1 MQNQNQEI
9 RNQDSANANSANVAG
24 QNREAVDP
32 TEQPHIVRD
41 ELSARPVEWGDSVP
55 ITDIEKSAEHPDE
68 ETLTW
73 GLFLRETLQVILPAL
88 LLAVVIHMFLAQATI
103 VYGSSM
109 QPVLREK
116 QRLVVNKLTYR
127 FREPQRNDIVVLD
140 LETVEE
146 MLVKRVIGLP
156 GETMDIRGGSIYVNN
171 EPLQEQLPHALS
183 SQLNTY
189 PHPIQLGANEYYV
202 LGDNRS
208 NSNDSRA
215 FGAVQRSEIVGK
227 IWLRYWPLT
236 EFKLF

>member
-1 MQNQNQEI
+1 LI
-9 RNQDSANANSANVAG
+9 ICSPAAILRFWSYIILLIILPLRDSANVDSANISANINSANVAE
-24 QNREAVDP
+24 QNQEVVNSIYPA
-32 TEQPHIVRD
+32 
-41 ELSARPVEWGDSVP
+41 
-55 ITDIEKSAEHPDE
+55 E

-73 GLFLRETLQVILPAL
+73 GLFLRETLQVIVPAL

-103 VYGSSM
+103 VYG
-109 QPVLREK
+109 
-116 QRLVVNKLTYR
+116 
-127 FREPQRNDIVVLD
+127 
-140 LETVEE
+140 E

-156 GETMDIRGGSIYVNN
+156 DETIDIRGGNIYIDN

-183 SQLNTY
+183 SQLNAY
-189 PHPIQLGANEYYV
+189 PHPIQLGPNEYYV

-215 FGAVQRSEIVGK
+215 FGAIQRSEIVGK